1 MNGWMDGRIEW
12 MDGWMDGWMNGWMNM
27 KCFYQNKE
35 YIYTVYYSQIILP
48 TSIPA
53 LTSICSCTLLLFST
67 SLNISVGK

>member
-35 YIYTVYYSQIILP
+35 YIYIYTVYIYSVL
-48 TSIPA
+48 
-53 LTSICSCTLLLFST
+53 
-67 SLNISVGK
+67 